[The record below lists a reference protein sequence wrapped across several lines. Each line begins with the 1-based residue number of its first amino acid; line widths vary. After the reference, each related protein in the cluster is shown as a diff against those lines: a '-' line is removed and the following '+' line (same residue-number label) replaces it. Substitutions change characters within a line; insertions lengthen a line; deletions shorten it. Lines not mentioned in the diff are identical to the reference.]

1 MPEPYIVT
9 KFKLEAEID
18 GVFFKDVVSIS
29 ATFGLNSIPTA
40 AMVVACGKEVRTG
53 EPATIHSALKTF
65 KPRSPAKVWVTI
77 TSSDGFRSDPIIKGM
92 EDGRYLIF
100 EGYYAGVGYQRAHDG
115 VSYTI
120 HLVHW
125 LDDLNCSSM
134 LNGNW
139 MPGAPHDLASAAS
152 IHVAAL
158 AGGGGSGGSY
168 TNMVPLIEK
177 DSGNLLKPDNL
188 SKDMWAEVIKKIY
201 ENIAKFPHPNVCEGG
216 DSSPDSPGNNAAA
229 LKALPKIPGK
239 SPKPGKLPLLIAG
252 LDDSLVLT
260 SLNHG
265 LSRMLMEGIGYT
277 SFWSNLIGEL
287 GASFLFAISPS
298 VEFAN
303 VIPFFSGLNTEW
315 REIDGKEYN
324 YASFNANTGT
334 IIESVNIYYRLQSTS
349 NYANGGK
356 EAQLLGYC
364 RPWGKYPAT
373 PDMRGNILVRD
384 PPPWIT
390 NVSPQGLWAPG
401 TSLPPLGDTHNPQ
414 QAPDHAHGGPKSG
427 SDAEKKVKSSNV
439 MNLFAEHWYKTA
451 VLAQRYGELSGKL
464 RFDIAPGSILKI
476 KAPSSAIGESENED
490 FFGAVTQV
498 SYVINAEQHIAGTS
512 FGIHSLRTQT
522 ENSNTRLTAASPP
535 LYSEAWNGVELALK
549 G

>member
-1 MPEPYIVT
+1 MPDPYIVT

-18 GVFFKDVVSIS
+18 GIFFKDVVSIS

-40 AMVVACGKEVRTG
+40 SMVVACGKEVRTG
-53 EPATIHSALKTF
+53 EPATIHQAIKKF
-65 KPRSPAKVWVTI
+65 KPRSPAKVWLTI
-77 TSSDGFRSDPIIKGM
+77 TSSDGYRGDPIIKGM
-92 EDGRYLIF
+92 EDGRYVIF
-100 EGYYAGVGYQRAHDG
+100 DGYYAGIGYQRAHDSA
-115 VSYTI
+115 SYTI

-158 AGGGGSGGSY
+158 SGGGGGGGSY
-168 TNMVPLIEK
+168 TNMIPLIDK
-177 DSGNLLKPDNL
+177 DIGNLLKPDNL
-188 SKDMWAEVIKKIY
+188 NRDMWELVVKKVY
-201 ENIAKFPHPNVCEGG
+201 ENISRFPHPNVCDGLNADPE
-216 DSSPDSPGNNAAA
+216 SPGNNAAA

-239 SPKPGKLPLLIAG
+239 SPKPGKLPLKIAG
-252 LDDSLVLT
+252 LDDALVL
-260 SLNHG
+260 SALNHG

-303 VIPFFSGLNTEW
+303 VVPFFSGLKKEW
-315 REIDGKEYN
+315 RTITGEEYN

-334 IIESVNIYYRLQSTS
+334 LIESVNIYYRLQSTS
-349 NYANGGK
+349 NYAAGGK
-356 EAQLLGYC
+356 ESQLVGYC
-364 RPWGKYPAT
+364 RPWGKFPAA

-390 NVSPQGLWAPG
+390 NVAPMGLWTMG
-401 TSLPPLGDTHNPQ
+401 TALPPTGDTHNPQ
-414 QAPDHAHGGPKSG
+414 QAPNHSHGGPKSG
-427 SDAEKKVKSSNV
+427 SDAEKKVKSSDV

-464 RFDIAPGSILKI
+464 RFDIAPGSIVKVE
-476 KAPSSAIGESENED
+476 APNTDVRAGHED

-498 SYVINAEQHIAGTS
+498 SYVINAETHTAGTS
-512 FGIHSLRTQT
+512 FGLHSLRTQT
-522 ENSNTRLTAASPP
+522 ENDNNNLTGEKPP
-535 LYSEAWNGVELALK
+535 LYEEEWNGVQLALQ

>member
-18 GVFFKDVVSIS
+18 GVFFKDVVAIS

-40 AMVVACGKEVRTG
+40 SMVVACGKEVTTQ
-53 EPATIHSALKTF
+53 ENATIHEALKQF
-65 KPRSPAKVWVTI
+65 KPRSPAKVWLTI
-77 TSSDGFRSDPIIKGM
+77 TSSDGRRSTPIINGM
-92 EDGRYLIF
+92 EDGRYVIF
-100 EGYYAGVGYQRAHDG
+100 EGYYAGVGYQRTHASA
-115 VSYTI
+115 SYTI

-158 AGGGGSGGSY
+158 GGGGGGGGSY
-168 TNMVPLIEK
+168 TNLIPLIEK
-177 DSGNLLKPDNL
+177 DTGNLLTPSNIE
-188 SKDMWAEVIKKIY
+188 KDLWELVIKKVY
-201 ENIAKFPHPNVCEGG
+201 ENVAKFPHPRICEGG

-239 SPKPGKLPLLIAG
+239 SPRPGKLPLILGG
-252 LDDSLVLT
+252 LDDALVLT
-260 SLNHG
+260 SFNHG
-265 LSRMLMEGIGYT
+265 ISRMLMEGIGYT

-287 GASFLFAISPS
+287 GASFLFAVSPS

-303 VIPFFSGLNTEW
+303 VVPFFSGLKEEW
-315 REIDGKEYN
+315 KTITAEEYN
-324 YASFNANTGT
+324 YANFNANAGT
-334 IIESVNIYYRLQSTS
+334 IIESVNIFYRLQSTS

-356 EAQLLGYC
+356 ESQLVGYC
-364 RPWGKYPAT
+364 RPWGKFPES
-373 PDMRGNILVRD
+373 PDLRGNILVRD

-390 NVSPQGLWAPG
+390 NVAPHGLWVQG
-401 TSLPPLGDTHNPQ
+401 TALPPTGDTHNPQ
-414 QAPDHAHGGPKSG
+414 QAPNHSHSGPKSG
-427 SDAEKKVKSSNV
+427 SDAEKKVKSGNV

-451 VLAQRYGELSGKL
+451 VLAQRYGEMSGKL
-464 RFDIAPGSILKI
+464 RFDIAPGSIIKI
-476 KAPSSAIGESENED
+476 ETPTPDNSAETKEE
-490 FFGAVTQV
+490 FFATVTQV
-498 SYVINAEQHIAGTS
+498 SYAINAETHTAGTS
-512 FGIHSLRTQT
+512 FGLHSLRTKT
-522 ENSNTRLTAASPP
+522 ENDNPNLTKEKPP
-535 LYSEAWNGVELALK
+535 LYTEAWKGVDLALK